1 MKLSEMQVKVMCC
14 DVRMRSVFFF
24 PWRATA
30 TSRNMIDANINIL
43 TFTATLCGSTKDTHG
58 EEREEEKRAIS
69 QSAFTSHAHRANELK
84 RFTDLSSRRKWSE
97 NRRRTTVK

>member
-1 MKLSEMQVKVMCC
+1 
-14 DVRMRSVFFF
+14 
-24 PWRATA
+24 
-30 TSRNMIDANINIL
+30 MIDANINIL

-69 QSAFTSHAHRANELK
+69 QSAFTSHAHTHTTCGANELK